1 MLATH
6 VDDILY
12 ACKPGYEH
20 LVQKIFDKFEVR
32 ETQTGK
38 IRFCGREILQDET
51 GIRITCKDT
60 AEKVLPINFRKD
72 GRNAE
77 DKATDGE
84 ISQLRSVVG
93 SLSWVAR
100 QCRPELSYYASK
112 LQSAVSGARVKHL
125 QEANKA
131 LALAV
136 AESDRGLFYKTGAV
150 KWDSATLI
158 TITDASWAGEKL
170 YNCDGQVFPRRSQR
184 GKFILLADKSIWDGD
199 KANAYVLSW
208 KSTMIKRV
216 CRSTMA
222 AETQSLLGGVADGMR
237 MRAVIADLTDQIE
250 FLDWRKSSAN
260 AIPHLWL
267 TDCESLNSY
276 LVNPIASGNEDS
288 RLELDLEDL
297 RQMLWE
303 DELGNLRDTLSEEAT
318 DKVRWIDTS
327 TMLADPLTKN
337 MKPLRLLEFLES
349 GIIDLEATDESKL
362 QKMLKQKQRKSAKE
376 AKTQNADEE
385 KTDVL
390 PTVYESAAE

>member
-1 MLATH
+1 M
-6 VDDILY
+6 
-12 ACKPGYEH
+12 
-20 LVQKIFDKFEVR
+20 
-32 ETQTGK
+32 
-38 IRFCGREILQDET
+38 
-51 GIRITCKDT
+51 
-60 AEKVLPINFRKD
+60 
-72 GRNAE
+72 
-77 DKATDGE
+77 
-84 ISQLRSVVG
+84 
-93 SLSWVAR
+93 
-100 QCRPELSYYASK
+100 
-112 LQSAVSGARVKHL
+112 
-125 QEANKA
+125 
-131 LALAV
+131 
-136 AESDRGLFYKTGAV
+136 
-150 KWDSATLI
+150 
-158 TITDASWAGEKL
+158 
-170 YNCDGQVFPRRSQR
+170 
-184 GKFILLADKSIWDGD
+184 LADKSIWDGD

-303 DELGNLRDTLSEEAT
+303 DELGNLRDTLSEQAT

-349 GIIDLEATDESKL
+349 GTIDLEATDESKL

-390 PTVYESAAE
+390 PTVYESADE